1 MVKGDPT
8 VVFLLALTR
17 KGSGSNDSKAKAVC
31 PFHGVQKLVIIPS
44 ELLLLL
50 LLSTSR
56 SFLSFS
62 YIKKKEKG
70 NLIIRMPEDWRGH
83 QTFL

>member
-8 VVFLLALTR
+8 VVVLLALTR

-44 ELLLLL
+44 EPLLLFCAEYLKVIPFF
-50 LLSTSR
+50 
-56 SFLSFS
+56 FL
-62 YIKKKEKG
+62 Y
-70 NLIIRMPEDWRGH
+70 
-83 QTFL
+83 

>member
-1 MVKGDPT
+1 MIKGDPT

-17 KGSGSNDSKAKAVC
+17 KGSGSNDSKARAVS

-50 LLSTSR
+50 FCFVVSTPR

-62 YIKKKEKG
+62 YIKKERKKG
-70 NLIIRMPEDWRGH
+70 I
-83 QTFL
+83 